1 MPSQVLY
8 SNGSDPSLVYGTDII
23 VLTKKELHTERK
35 NTLIFTFHAVPKG
48 ILLTLKPLVGFTSL
62 AGRHYSGQV
71 VGLHRRSQLKLLF
84 LFVHVKESHKLYLSI

>member
-1 MPSQVLY
+1 MCMPSQVLY

-71 VGLHRRSQLKLLF
+71 VGLHRRSQ
-84 LFVHVKESHKLYLSI
+84 